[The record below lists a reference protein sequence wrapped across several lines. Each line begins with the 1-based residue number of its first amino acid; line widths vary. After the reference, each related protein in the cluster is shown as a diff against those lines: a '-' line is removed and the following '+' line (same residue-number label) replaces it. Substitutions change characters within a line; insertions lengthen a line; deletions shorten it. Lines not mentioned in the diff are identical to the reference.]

1 LVTVDAMLDRYGT
14 DPARADLDLDRLSAE
29 LLTV

>member
-1 LVTVDAMLDRYGT
+1 LMPMLDRYGT